1 MISLFVALYSLL
13 CLCTAVKMSDM
24 MELQVKTL
32 KREGNVTIECNISM
46 FKDKS
51 KAAWYRQGFG
61 KVPQFFARYYGQNTY
76 KFDERLNAS
85 RFNITVSDYQFDL
98 YINNMKEDDKGD
110 YFCGEIEGNK
120 LTFTLGARLQFEDEA
135 MKHHFASGPG
145 KTNLG
150 FVTPQCTNSC
160 SDSSCT
166 DQMHVLFLLSIVR
179 VGVLAF
185 MLIIFPIL
193 LIVCKFRSN

>member
-13 CLCTAVKMSDM
+13 CLCTAGENIFKSFISNSNITYLPHLLTSLTIKYHTLFTVKTSDM

-61 KVPQFFARYYGQNTY
+61 KVPQFFARYYGQNSY

-120 LTFTLGARLQFEDEA
+120 LTFTLGARLQFE
-135 MKHHFASGPG
+135 G
-145 KTNLG
+145 KLLD
-150 FVTPQCTNSC
+150 
-160 SDSSCT
+160 SDY
-166 DQMHVLFLLSIVR
+166 
-179 VGVLAF
+179 
-185 MLIIFPIL
+185 L
-193 LIVCKFRSN
+193 LIPNQHQYYEY